1 MRESSWRWQCSLG
14 ALHDGLITSVRRVS
28 LKSGRP
34 TPFTRSR
41 EKSHECELAA
51 RGFRLKGTIMKILH
65 HLSGKLIMVA
75 IACSLAAS
83 APVQARVA
91 RSNSASARS
100 KEDARLVVTRAA
112 NFGTFQFLI
121 LFVDGVQVADLGLG
135 QSYDAVLPPG
145 QHVLSVSTTPQ
156 IYRRVPP
163 TQRRVNLE
171 PGETYAFTGFWKN
184 SYKAYLEKNGSSK
197 RIITPSSPGGSD

>member
-1 MRESSWRWQCSLG
+1 
-14 ALHDGLITSVRRVS
+14 
-28 LKSGRP
+28 
-34 TPFTRSR
+34 
-41 EKSHECELAA
+41 
-51 RGFRLKGTIMKILH
+51 MKILNH
-65 HLSGKLIMVA
+65 VSGKLIMVA
-75 IACSLAAS
+75 IACSFAAS
-83 APVQARVA
+83 TPIQARVA

-100 KEDARLVVTRAA
+100 ENGARLIVSRAA
-112 NFGTFQFLI
+112 NFGTFQYLI

-156 IYRRVPP
+156 IYRRIPP

-184 SYKAYLEKNGSSK
+184 SYRAYLYMNGSTK